1 MDKRVEELIR
11 ACYPSQLVGPR
22 AKPKPVRSIRLPE
35 GPWQDISIDLLDISD
50 GEHLLVVVDYRSRW
64 MEAILLKKT
73 DAQHVIKSMEAIF
86 RTHGLPGTVRSDN
99 GAPFGVKEF
108 EAFLEYLGIEHKKGV
123 PYWPQSNGEVE
134 RCNETLL
141 KIVRIS
147 RLEARDW
154 RKAHQD
160 FLFQYRVTPHT
171 VTGMSPAELLMGRK
185 LRDKLPQVEFYK
197 ERATEPY

>member
-1 MDKRVEELIR
+1 MKVTREWSEPRPDCERKCDGLKWIYKQVEELIL

-22 AKPKPVRSIRLPE
+22 AKPEPVRSIKLPE

-99 GAPFGVKEF
+99 GPPFGLKEF

-141 KIVRIS
+141 N
-147 RLEARDW
+147 RLE
-154 RKAHQD
+154 
-160 FLFQYRVTPHT
+160 L
-171 VTGMSPAELLMGRK
+171 
-185 LRDKLPQVEFYK
+185 
-197 ERATEPY
+197 